1 MAKKPE
7 IINAM
12 VTCIGVKEVLFNPLA
27 IDFAIGLP

>member
-27 IDFAIGLP
+27 IDLL